1 MVMTFGAIGRAMPVG
16 RLRTSSL
23 ILVLATG
30 LAGCVA
36 QAPSPPGS
44 DRFLVE
50 PVRLT
55 HQVTFADGTSALGDG
70 AYSQLITFLDE
81 ADPEGRGD
89 VYLDAAGPDRNG
101 RLDTVAAALD
111 DLGRVALGTGGIEAA
126 EHGVTVTLLQDVI
139 LPEACLSA
147 DGWPEPDLPPASC
160 AQALTLIDMVEDQDD
175 LLYGREMGPALSA
188 TAARA
193 ATRYLERRAPH
204 AVEER
209 PASVEPQSA
218 PELPPAPLT
227 QEAGY

>member
-1 MVMTFGAIGRAMPVG
+1 MVMNSRALGHTAPAG
-16 RLRTSSL
+16 LLRTSSL
-23 ILVLATG
+23 ILVIVAG
-30 LAGCVA
+30 LTGCVA
-36 QAPSPPGS
+36 EAPSPPGS

-81 ADPEGRGD
+81 ADPEDRAD

-111 DLGRVALGTGGIEAA
+111 SLGRVALGTAGIEAA

-160 AQALTLIDMVEDQDD
+160 AQALILVDMVEDQDD
-175 LLYGREMGPALSA
+175 LLYGRDMGPALSA

-193 ATRYLERRAPH
+193 AARHLERRAPRP
-204 AVEER
+204 VEER
-209 PASVEPQSA
+209 PASIN
-218 PELPPAPLT
+218 PETPSDLPPAPLT